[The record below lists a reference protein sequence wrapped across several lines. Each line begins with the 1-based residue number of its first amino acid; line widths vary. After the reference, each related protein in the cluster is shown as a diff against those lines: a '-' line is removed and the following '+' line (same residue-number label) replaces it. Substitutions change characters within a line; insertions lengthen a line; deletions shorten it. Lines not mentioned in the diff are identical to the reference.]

1 MPMNHG
7 KKLDEKIKWLE
18 SMLKEGKI
26 SQECYNSTLKLLE
39 DELLTKETEEIEE
52 NLRDLVR
59 RKPHLDVKFGRFY
72 IKLKCPACGTS
83 GANHSDENVFKYLG
97 KDEKD
102 NIYFECPN
110 CCKHLK
116 YNTTNGKVS
125 IQKHIIKHFF
135 NKLRML
141 LSA

>member
-1 MPMNHG
+1 MNKG
-7 KKLDEKIKWLE
+7 KTLDEKIKWLE

-26 SQECYNSTLKLLE
+26 SQECYKSTVKLLE
-39 DELLTKETEEIEE
+39 DELLAKETEEIEE

-72 IKLKCPACGTS
+72 IKLKCPSCAVE

-102 NIYFECPN
+102 NIYFECPE
-110 CCKHLK
+110 CYKHLK
-116 YNTTNGKVS
+116 YNTSNGKVS
-125 IQKHIIKHFF
+125 VKKNLLKHLFRKF
-135 NKLRML
+135 RML
-141 LSA
+141 LWA